1 MEVLWLKS
9 QKISHPKICQL
20 AGISPN
26 TLLTYLRDYQ
36 EGGIEKLKEINFYRP
51 KSELESQRE
60 TLKKYFEKNPPA
72 TINEAVYRIEELT
85 GIKRS
90 PTQVRKFLKSMGMKC
105 LKVGS
110 LPSKADRDEQE
121 DYKEKK
127 LEPRLNE
134 AKEGKR
140 AVFFVDAAH
149 FVMGAFLGIGVLR
162 DFSLSHR
169 AGVNASMF

>member
-1 MEVLWLKS
+1 
-9 QKISHPKICQL
+9 
-20 AGISPN
+20 
-26 TLLTYLRDYQ
+26 
-36 EGGIEKLKEINFYRP
+36 
-51 KSELESQRE
+51 
-60 TLKKYFEKNPPA
+60 
-72 TINEAVYRIEELT
+72 
-85 GIKRS
+85 
-90 PTQVRKFLKSMGMKC
+90 MGMKC

-140 AVFFVDAAH
+140 AVFFVDALTSSWKL
-149 FVMGAFLGIGVLR
+149 LGFIWCLR
-162 DFSLSHR
+162 DFLLSHR

>member
-9 QKISHPKICQL
+9 QKISHPKICPL

-72 TINEAVYRIEELT
+72 TINKAVYRIEELT

-90 PTQVRKFLKSMGMKC
+90 PTQVRKFLKSLGMKC
-105 LKVGS
+105 LKIGS

-121 DYKEKK
+121 DYQKK
-127 LEPRLNE
+127 
-134 AKEGKR
+134 AIIQTK
-140 AVFFVDAAH
+140 
-149 FVMGAFLGIGVLR
+149 
-162 DFSLSHR
+162 
-169 AGVNASMF
+169 

>member
-1 MEVLWLKS
+1 
-9 QKISHPKICQL
+9 
-20 AGISPN
+20 
-26 TLLTYLRDYQ
+26 
-36 EGGIEKLKEINFYRP
+36 
-51 KSELESQRE
+51 
-60 TLKKYFEKNPPA
+60 
-72 TINEAVYRIEELT
+72 LT

-105 LKVGS
+105 IKVVS

-140 AVFFVDAAH
+140 AVFLLMPLTLLWDLFSAL
-149 FVMGAFLGIGVLR
+149 FGVLR
-162 DFSLSHR
+162 DFSLSRR
-169 AGVNASMF
+169 AGVNALMFWEH

>member
-1 MEVLWLKS
+1 M
-9 QKISHPKICQL
+9 
-20 AGISPN
+20 
-26 TLLTYLRDYQ
+26 
-36 EGGIEKLKEINFYRP
+36 
-51 KSELESQRE
+51 
-60 TLKKYFEKNPPA
+60 
-72 TINEAVYRIEELT
+72 T

-105 LKVGS
+105 IKVVS

-140 AVFFVDAAH
+140 AVFLLMPLTLLWELFSVL
-149 FVMGAFLGIGVLR
+149 FGVLR

-169 AGVNASMF
+169 AGVNPSMFEEH

>member
-1 MEVLWLKS
+1 MINLEFTEEEKNSLYYERFHHPHPRVQLKMEVLWLKS
-9 QKISHPKICQL
+9 QKIPHQKICQL

-36 EGGIEKLKEINFYRP
+36 EGGIEKLKEINLYRP

-60 TLKKYFEKNPPA
+60 TLKKYFEKNPVA
-72 TINEAVYRIEELT
+72 TINEAVYRREELT

-90 PTQVRKFLKSMGMKC
+90 PPQVRKFLKSMGMKC
-105 LKVGS
+105 IKVGS
-110 LPSKADRDEQE
+110 LPSKADRYEQE

-127 LEPRLNE
+127 LESRLNE

-140 AVFFVDAAH
+140 SVFF
-149 FVMGAFLGIGVLR
+149 
-162 DFSLSHR
+162 
-169 AGVNASMF
+169 

>member
-1 MEVLWLKS
+1 
-9 QKISHPKICQL
+9 
-20 AGISPN
+20 
-26 TLLTYLRDYQ
+26 
-36 EGGIEKLKEINFYRP
+36 
-51 KSELESQRE
+51 
-60 TLKKYFEKNPPA
+60 
-72 TINEAVYRIEELT
+72 LT

-90 PTQVRKFLKSMGMKC
+90 PPQVRKFLQSLGMKC

-110 LPSKADRDEQE
+110 LPSKADPDEQE

>member
-1 MEVLWLKS
+1 MRL
-9 QKISHPKICQL
+9 PC
-20 AGISPN
+20 
-26 TLLTYLRDYQ
+26 
-36 EGGIEKLKEINFYRP
+36 FYRP

-105 LKVGS
+105 LKVVS
-110 LPSKADRDEQE
+110 LPSKADPDAQE

-140 AVFFVDAAH
+140 AVFFC
-149 FVMGAFLGIGVLR
+149 
-162 DFSLSHR
+162 
-169 AGVNASMF
+169 